1 MENTHELYERFF
13 VQEVTNMARERGLS
27 HSEFGRRL
35 FGEEGSRM
43 WRTVRDPMNTR
54 KPRRVSLGEVH
65 KVAEILDV
73 ELPSLIWAISQKF
86 DAEQKLRKE

>member
-13 VQEVTNMARERGLS
+13 VQEVTNMAREKGLS

-35 FGEEGSRM
+35 FGEEGGRM

-54 KPRRVSLGEVH
+54 KPRRISLGEAH
-65 KVAEILDV
+65 KIAELLEVD
-73 ELPSLIWAISQKF
+73 LPSLIWAISQKF
-86 DAEQKLRKE
+86 DAEQKNRKQ